1 MGAGKVTAIRKGK
14 RQYSPIVWTLGK
26 RAIQRWS
33 SSRSLLVLVSPFS
46 DLSPSDQLPSNTY
59 PDGSQMNI
67 SSSDLSSELQ
77 TPYPTAHLIAP
88 LGPNLWPSFQMWSC
102 SSLLYLHATNVNCLS
117 QKLGNFLSN
126 PWQFLPAPASLFP
139 MSNRLF
145 SPADFTSK
153 VALELS
159 TPFHHHRRPSYCLL
173 SPGLMHYFS
182 THLPPSHLFTLQP
195 DCFKMQ
201 IWSCHLSA

>member
-1 MGAGKVTAIRKGK
+1 MDLGRASHSTLEFFKVPPSSCLAILRTFP
-14 RQYSPIVWTLGK
+14 QWPINSP
-26 RAIQRWS
+26 A
-33 SSRSLLVLVSPFS
+33 
-46 DLSPSDQLPSNTY
+46 SNTY

-102 SSLLYLHATNVNCLS
+102 SSLLYLHATNINCLS

-153 VALELS
+153 VALEFIHS
-159 TPFHHHRRPSYCLL
+159 FPPPPWPQLL
-173 SPGLMHYFS
+173 SSLTWSNALLLYTS
-182 THLPPSHLFTLQP
+182 ASLPSVYSAARLF
-195 DCFKMQ
+195 
-201 IWSCHLSA
+201 